1 MVWTRYKPSQRGWF
15 IGLLVLSALA
25 LCLPPRWSDAFKH
38 VVQIMV
44 PAEDLLYAA
53 GHRTVQSMKGIGEE
67 HASEQMERE
76 ALVRALAAQCLLAE
90 QLRKE
95 MADLQAL
102 REGCAPLN
110 ITILPAKVVA
120 RDIVASRDS
129 LLVEQGSYRGIGWRD
144 WVASHVFVQQGYEN
158 GVDPGQAVLTR
169 ECLLGRVEQVSPYM
183 CRVQLLSDVD
193 SPPIEVH
200 VGAVV
205 DGKPRFVDY
214 ACSLHGRGR
223 QEMVIKDVP
232 YKYVQADAE
241 GGPEEEA
248 GRIRL
253 GDLVFSAPGQLGLP
267 VPLIIGRV
275 AAFETNPKTR
285 LVHTVVV
292 EPAVEIEDVRDVY
305 IIPIVPVSR
314 LAIHDIAPTRQTTP

>member
-1 MVWTRYKPSQRGWF
+1 MDWRRYKPSQRGWF
-15 IGLLVLSALA
+15 ISLLLLSGVA
-25 LCLPPRWSDAFKH
+25 LCLPARWSNAFKH
-38 VVQIMV
+38 IVQIMV
-44 PAEDLLYAA
+44 PAEDLLYATS
-53 GHRTVQSMKGIGEE
+53 HRTVQSMKHISDGDTFELT
-67 HASEQMERE
+67 ERE
-76 ALVRALAAQCLLAE
+76 GLVRELAAQYALAE

-95 MADLQAL
+95 MADLQSL
-102 REGCAPLN
+102 RNGCAPLS
-110 ITILPAKVVA
+110 IPILPAKVVA

-129 LLVEQGSYRGIGWRD
+129 LLVEQGTFRGIGWRD
-144 WVASHVFVQQGYEN
+144 WVASRLFVRQGYEN

-183 CRVQLLSDVD
+183 CRVQLLSDVS
-193 SPPIEVH
+193 SPPIEVK

-223 QEMVIKDVP
+223 REMVIKDVP
-232 YKYVQADAE
+232 YMHVQVDGEE
-241 GGPEEEA
+241 GTEPEA
-248 GRIRL
+248 KRIGI
-253 GDLVFSAPGQLGLP
+253 GDLVYSAPGQLGLP

-275 AAFETNPKTR
+275 VAFETNPKKR

-292 EPAVEIEDVRDVY
+292 EPAIEIEDLRDVY

-314 LAIHDIAPTRQTTP
+314 LAIHDVDPTG